1 MYICKIKNT
10 FDLSVDYP
18 FLFLKFMKKG
28 SKLYSVSTLTC
39 PRCQTGELY
48 PTKTFSFKRPFDMY
62 EHCPHCQQRY
72 VLESGF
78 YYGAMFVS
86 YILTSFLMFGMFAF
100 CKWVLGFG
108 VLNSFIGVTVII
120 FALFVWIFRVSR
132 AVWINFFVKFNPK
145 YV

>member
-1 MYICKIKNT
+1 
-10 FDLSVDYP
+10 
-18 FLFLKFMKKG
+18 MKKG
-28 SKLYSVSTLTC
+28 SKLYSISTLTC
-39 PRCQTGELY
+39 PRCQIGELY

-62 EHCPHCQQRY
+62 ENCPHCQQRY

-108 VLNSFIGVTVII
+108 VLNSFIGVTII
-120 FALFVWIFRVSR
+120 VFALFVWIFRVSR